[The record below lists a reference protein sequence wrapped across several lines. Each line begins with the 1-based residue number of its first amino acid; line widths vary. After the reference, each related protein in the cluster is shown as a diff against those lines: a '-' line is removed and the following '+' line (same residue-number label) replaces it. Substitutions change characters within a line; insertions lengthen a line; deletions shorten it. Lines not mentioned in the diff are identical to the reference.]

1 MGNAYSFH
9 KIISKPISQ
18 IAEKKAPNPLRA
30 LLSRNSYLNHLM
42 YKYFPYSKDKHE
54 MHNKLKSSTK

>member
-18 IAEKKAPNPLRA
+18 IAEKKAPYAA
-30 LLSRNSYLNHLM
+30 LSKKSYINHRM
-42 YKYFPYSKDKHE
+42 YNYFPYSKDKHK
-54 MHNKLKSSTK
+54 MHNELKSSTK